1 MLQSFFSSHF
11 SFFAP
16 LSIRNL
22 LAHERKR
29 QSQLCE
35 QEILPEDLEER
46 GVGVAYTIA
55 S

>member
-11 SFFAP
+11 SFSAL

-35 QEILPEDLEER
+35 QEVLPEDSES
-46 GVGVAYTIA
+46 GAGVAYTIA